1 MAKTRKLL
9 IVEDEAFMQNA
20 LADKF
25 SKEKDIVVVR
35 ADNGEDGLKTALKEK
50 PDLIMLD
57 VVMPKMD
64 GMSMMKKLREESWG
78 KDAEVVFLT
87 NMTDPTLVAEAA
99 KVAVYDFLVKTDWKL
114 DDVVKL
120 AKDKLA
126 NLPDEEEEE

>member
-20 LADKF
+20 LAAKF
-25 SKEKDIVVVR
+25 SKEKNLDVIR
-35 ADNGEDGLKTALKEK
+35 ASDGEEGLKTALKEK

-64 GMSMMKKLREESWG
+64 GMSMMKKLREDSWG
-78 KDAEVVFLT
+78 KDAEVIFLT

-99 KVAVYDFLVKTDWKL
+99 KVGVYDFLVKTDWKL
-114 DDVVKL
+114 DDVVTL

-126 NLPDEEEEE
+126 NLPDEEE